1 MSDMYEM
8 FWVILAIIGIVAVC
22 KVTYQVY
29 QSRSNNTEDHSIG
42 DVAPR
47 PSNPSRSQDETGT
60 MVYYADN
67 PHGLNDCEYRFNYRY
82 VYDTNLEAR
91 TWRAYILRMP
101 SLCGRSSDG
110 HVIHRWSDNN
120 GNHWFCWDSPVGSLK
135 DMQSISR
142 FWANNVQ
149 EYIATGKR
157 FG

>member
-110 HVIHRWSDNN
+110 HVIH
-120 GNHWFCWDSPVGSLK
+120 
-135 DMQSISR
+135 
-142 FWANNVQ
+142 
-149 EYIATGKR
+149 
-157 FG
+157 